1 MTAALTSAQQPALY
15 AVVGNPV
22 DHSQSPLIHTL
33 FAEQTGIFLRYD
45 KKCVAIDGFTP
56 AVYHFM
62 ATGGKGLNVTVP
74 FKCEAYLLAH
84 QLTERARLARA
95 VNTLKFSDNQICADN
110 TDGIGLV
117 TDFTK
122 NLNYDLADK
131 KILLLGAGGA
141 ARGVLP
147 ALLECNPAAVYIANR
162 TADRARILAQELIG
176 LTNKHTQVVG
186 GSIEQI
192 NGHYDVLINASAS
205 SLEDQVP
212 NLPVSSWTFE
222 LVYDMMYGVKPTALM
237 RSAQT
242 YGIRNVDGLGML
254 IEQAAYAFL
263 FWHGVLPNTAS
274 IFTSVRQAI
283 NAH

>member
-22 DHSQSPLIHTL
+22 GHSQSPLIHTL
-33 FAEQTGIFLRYD
+33 FGEQTGIFLRYD
-45 KKCVAIDGFTP
+45 KKCIVIDGFTT
-56 AVYHFM
+56 AVYDFM
-62 ATGGKGLNVTVP
+62 AIGGKGLNVTVP

-95 VNTLKFSDNQICADN
+95 VNTLKFSDNQIYADN

-117 TDFTK
+117 ADFTK

-141 ARGVLP
+141 ARSVLP
-147 ALLECNPAAVYIANR
+147 ALLECHPAAVYIANR

-176 LTNKHTQVVG
+176 LTKHTQVAG

-212 NLPVSSWTFE
+212 DLPGSSWTFE

-254 IEQAAYAFL
+254 VEQAAYAFL
-263 FWHGVLPNTAS
+263 FWHGVLPNTAP
-274 IFTSVRQAI
+274 IFTAVRQAMS
-283 NAH
+283 NH